1 MKRTYLDFI
10 EDIYEAILKV
20 EDFTDGLDYEA
31 FVYDEKTL
39 YAVRTGLQIIGE
51 ASAKIPEHI
60 RLQHPEIPWRQI
72 ISFRNRI
79 VHEYFGLDVRL
90 IWTTIQTDL
99 PELKPKILKLLDTY
113 KE

>member
-10 EDIYEAILKV
+10 EDIYEAIINV
-20 EDFTDGLDYEA
+20 ERFTDGLAYEA
-31 FVYDEKTL
+31 FVSDEKTL

-51 ASAKIPEHI
+51 ASAKIPERI
-60 RLQHPEIPWRQI
+60 RAQHPDIPWRQI

-90 IWTTIQTDL
+90 IWATIQHDL
-99 PELKPKILKLLDTY
+99 PELKPKIEQLLKTY